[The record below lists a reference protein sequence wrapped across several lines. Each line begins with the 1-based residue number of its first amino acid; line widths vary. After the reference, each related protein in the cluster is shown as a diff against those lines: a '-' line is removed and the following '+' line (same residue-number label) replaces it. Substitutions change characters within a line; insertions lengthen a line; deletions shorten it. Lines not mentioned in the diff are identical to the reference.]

1 MDANT
6 IAACLDVGSL
16 FGESDDATASGPGQ
30 VNTPARQRNPS
41 ATGSAVCNLGSGS
54 GGNCTAVRV
63 GGVTEDG
70 RPLLL
75 IDAGFGPRTTAQRL
89 AQAGHTL
96 GDVAAVL
103 LTHLD
108 RDHFRP
114 TWLTPLIGLGI
125 AVYCDRWHAEE
136 LLRLPGATELR
147 RAGLLRAIEAGGERF
162 AIDLNGRR
170 VRVAT
175 HRCQHDR
182 QGTVAY
188 RLDLPGG
195 HRRRS
200 TAIGYATDLG
210 HVPRGLVGLF
220 AGVDLLCLE
229 ANYDERMTIHSP
241 RPSFVNRRN
250 LSDSG
255 HLSNE
260 QALDAVRAV
269 CDVCPAGG
277 PTRVL
282 LMHRSSQCNHPTK
295 LRRVFAA
302 DPSIARR
309 VTLTDQR
316 RRTRWFAL
324 SGRPAVMRCQLTLR
338 A

>member
-1 MDANT
+1 MDAT
-6 IAACLDVGSL
+6 LTHPHDTAEGL
-16 FGESDDATASGPGQ
+16 FAGGVAEVPSPARCPRRSATARG
-30 VNTPARQRNPS
+30 
-41 ATGSAVCNLGSGS
+41 VCNLGSGS

-63 GGVTEDG
+63 DGGADG
-70 RPLLL
+70 QRSLVL
-75 IDAGFGPRTTAQRL
+75 IDTGFGPRTTAKRL

-96 GDVAAVL
+96 GDVAAVV

-114 TWLTPLIGLGI
+114 TWLPTLVGLGI
-125 AVYCDRWHAEE
+125 AVYCDRWHADE
-136 LLRLPGATELR
+136 LLRLPGATDLR
-147 RAGLLRAIEAGGERF
+147 HAGLLRPIASGGPAF
-162 AIDLNGRR
+162 SIDVDGRL
-170 VRVAT
+170 VRVTT

-188 RLDLPGG
+188 RLELPG
-195 HRRRS
+195 RRGRRAA
-200 TAIGYATDLG
+200 AIGYATDLG
-210 HVPRGLVGLF
+210 HVPPALVDLF
-220 AGVDLLCLE
+220 AGVELLCLE
-229 ANYDERMTIHSP
+229 ANYDERMTINSP

-260 QALDAVRAV
+260 QSLDAVRAV
-269 CDVCPAGG
+269 CDRCPAGG

-295 LRRVFAA
+295 LRRVFATEPA
-302 DPSIARR
+302 IARR

-316 RRTRWFAL
+316 RRTRWFGL
-324 SGRPAVMRCQLTLR
+324 TGRSAVVRCQLPLLG
-338 A
+338 